1 MLLTYVHPDDVAGTT
16 NIAKSSCFLAD
27 DCSKFLFKMI
37 TSTIDIAEINP
48 AVRKIES

>member
-1 MLLTYVHPDDVAGTT
+1 
-16 NIAKSSCFLAD
+16 
-27 DCSKFLFKMI
+27 MI